1 MVSHASQSR
10 LLALLLV
17 AILVPALAQAQS
29 TTYGLGRPATKA
41 EIQGRD
47 RSIGPEGKELP
58 PGRGTAKEGS
68 EVFLRRG
75 CTGCHGSTGIEGPGP
90 RLVGAIAMA
99 GVRNTIGLWPFA
111 PKIWDYINRA
121 MPLDRPGFLDVDEV
135 YAVTAYLLYRNEIIG
150 ETTVL
155 DAETLSK
162 LQMPNRGQFMAPPDY
177 VPNKP
182 RPYAPTE
189 VSGVSSAAAPSVTPA
204 PAKR

>member
-1 MVSHASQSR
+1 MVSQASQSR
-10 LLALLLV
+10 LLALLLAAV
-17 AILVPALAQAQS
+17 LVPALAGAQAI
-29 TTYGLGRPATKA
+29 TYGLGRPATKA

-47 RSIGPEGKELP
+47 RSISPQGEGLP
-58 PGRGTAKEGS
+58 PGRGTAQEGAQ
-68 EVFLRRG
+68 VFLRRN
-75 CTGCHGSTGIEGPGP
+75 CTGCHGTTGIEGPGP

-99 GVRNTIGLWPFA
+99 GVRNTVGRWPFA

-162 LQMPNRGQFMAPPDY
+162 LEMPNRKGWTAPPEY

-182 RPYAPTE
+182 RPYAPTDI
-189 VSGVSSAAAPSVTPA
+189 SGAGSAAAP
-204 PAKR
+204 AKQ